1 MKQKDENANIVN
13 RKRHSLSSIIFLSI
27 IGSIF
32 VALGIG
38 VLYKII
44 SSIFKFPNNPP
55 GWIVIVPI
63 LLFVLLPIA
72 FGTLAFVFAGKQI
85 YFWLNETKTS
95 KAGTETTAKIVDYK
109 VVHRHDNI
117 NSKYYALTL
126 EYNLDGVTKTFTTDY
141 LYDINEYNHLKSL
154 ENVKIKVD
162 KNFVV
167 IEEKFTKDIYK
178 YDSRYGIELDFY
190 RQKHVAITLKVWRW
204 TSIPA
209 VILVFVGIALTCVFN
224 NGIYL
229 IVSVC
234 LLVGVNLPV
243 AITMAIFLIRWIWGN
258 DKKKFEENKYNGQSK
273 HQWKKENKNSQDDW
287 EFFLV

>member
-1 MKQKDENANIVN
+1 MKQQDENTNIVN
-13 RKRHSLSSIIFLSI
+13 KKRHSLSTIIFLSI

-38 VLYKII
+38 VLYKIV

-55 GWIVIVPI
+55 GWIIIIPI
-63 LLFVLLPIA
+63 LLFVILPIA
-72 FGTLAFVFAGKQI
+72 FGTFALVLAGKQV

-95 KAGTETTAKIVDYK
+95 KSGITTTAKIVDYK
-109 VVHRHDNI
+109 VVCRHDNI

-126 EYNLDGVTKTFTTDY
+126 EYKIDGETKKFTTDY

-167 IEEKFTKDIYK
+167 IDEKFTKDIYK
-178 YDSRYGIELDFY
+178 YDPKYGIELDFY

-209 VILVFVGIALTCVFN
+209 VIFLFVSIVLTCVFN
-224 NGIYL
+224 NGLYL
-229 IVSVC
+229 IIGVC

-258 DKKKFEENKYNGQSK
+258 DKKKFEQKKYNGKSK
-273 HQWKKENKNSQDDW
+273 YNWKKQNKNSQND
-287 EFFLV
+287 